1 MPIKSNP
8 KIALIGNPNSGKSSL
23 FNQLTGLNQ
32 KVGNFPGVT
41 IDKRIGQCRL
51 DEYITAQIIDL
62 PGTYSLYARCA
73 EEKTALEVLNNPQSP
88 FFPDLLI
95 FIADASNLKRNLLLF
110 SQVKDLGVPVV
121 LALNMLDVAR
131 QAGISVHAN
140 RLQELLGVQVVTINA
155 RSGEG
160 LDKLKYIMTN
170 PIRKEAETFYDVH
183 ALAPKAIDEVK
194 AQFAVSN
201 NYSAWQLLQQGAQS
215 AHLQAQEQEGLQ
227 KICRKHRFHAEE
239 LQARETIGRYQQ
251 IHSILARATRQS
263 RTNKATQLL
272 NKCDAVLTHPLWGHL
287 SFVGLLFMLFQMV
300 FWLGNAPLPLLDT
313 AWGSLAGGI
322 DSALPNNWFGSLI
335 TTSLLP
341 AIGGVLL
348 FLPHLLVFFTLM
360 ALLEE
365 SGYMS
370 RVMLLMDKL
379 MRRFGLNG
387 RSAIPLLSTAACSIP
402 ALLANKDCS
411 CWRERAKQIFV
422 APLVN
427 CSPRLPV
434 YIILIGLFVPET
446 HVLGILSVQG
456 LVLLAMYGF
465 SFFAAI
471 LSSWALKLVLK
482 VKADDTFVMELPY
495 FTRPYWRDIWHVVR
509 VNLSEIGL
517 RTVRVVLPVSVLIWM
532 LLHIH
537 APHSNV
543 EQASG
548 RSEQATDR
556 DHLHSSDPIQLQVVP
571 TDLALATEVAPAHS
585 LAGKIGQIIAPTVEP
600 LGFDWQVGLAVLS
613 SFAAREAFVGSM
625 ATLSSQEAGTELS
638 LLTRIRQ
645 QNQPNGSPLV
655 PPMLLSLLV
664 FYAFA
669 MQYFHMAG
677 TVLKQ
682 SPFWWAPL
690 LQLVYMTV
698 LAYASAFVVNQLF
711 S

>member
-41 IDKRIGQCRL
+41 IDKRTGQCRL

-73 EEKTALEVLNNPQSP
+73 EEKTALEVLNDPKSP

-131 QAGISVHAN
+131 QAGISVQAS

-170 PIRKEAETFYDVH
+170 PVRKEEDVFYNVYP
-183 ALAPKAIDEVK
+183 LAPKAIDEVK
-194 AQFAVSN
+194 AQFSITN
-201 NYSAWQLLQQGAQS
+201 NYSAWQLLQQGSQGAQ
-215 AHLQAQEQEGLQ
+215 LQPQDQEELL
-227 KICRKHRFHAEE
+227 KICNKYRFHSEE

-251 IHSILARATRQS
+251 IHSILARASRQS

-287 SFVGLLFMLFQMV
+287 SFLGLLFLLFQMV
-300 FWLGNAPLPLLDT
+300 FWLGNAPLPLLDS
-313 AWGSLAGGI
+313 AWSSVASGVDNL
-322 DSALPNNWFGSLI
+322 LPNNWFGSLL
-335 TTSLLP
+335 TTALLP

-411 CWRERAKQIFV
+411 CWQERAKQIFV

-434 YIILIGLFVPET
+434 YIILIGLFVPSVS
-446 HVLGILSVQG
+446 VLGFLSLQG

-471 LSSWALKLVLK
+471 LSSLVLKLMLK
-482 VKADDTFVMELPY
+482 VKAEDTFVMELPY

-517 RTVRVVLPVSVLIWM
+517 RTVRVVLPVSVFIWL
-532 LLHIH
+532 LLHVH
-537 APHSNV
+537 AGH
-543 EQASG
+543 
-548 RSEQATDR
+548 RTTDTPVAEAPELR
-556 DHLHSSDPIQLQVVP
+556 QSQVFP
-571 TDLALATEVAPAHS
+571 AGMELRAEVAPAQS
-585 LAGKIGQIIAPTVEP
+585 LAGKLGRIIAPTVEP

-613 SFAAREAFVGSM
+613 SFAAREAFVGSL
-625 ATLSSQEAGTELS
+625 ATLSSQNAEGEKS
-638 LLTRIRQ
+638 LLTRIRLK
-645 QNQPNGSPLV
+645 NQPEGKPLV

-690 LQLVYMTV
+690 LQLMYMTA
-698 LAYASAFVVNQLF
+698 LAYASAFVVNYLF

>member
-131 QAGISVHAN
+131 QAGISVRAN

-155 RSGEG
+155 RSGDG

-170 PIRKEAETFYDVH
+170 PIRKEADTFYDVYS
-183 ALAPKAIDEVK
+183 LAPKAIDEVK
-194 AQFAVSN
+194 AQFSISN
-201 NYSAWQLLQQGAQS
+201 NYSAWQLLQQGSHS
-215 AHLQAQEQEGLQ
+215 AHLKEQEQEGLH
-227 KICRKHRFHAEE
+227 KICRKHRFHSEE

-251 IHSILARATRQS
+251 IHNILARATKQT

-287 SFVGLLFMLFQMV
+287 SFLGLLFLMFQMV
-300 FWLGNAPLPLLDT
+300 FWLGNAPLPLLDS
-313 AWGSLAGGI
+313 AWGLLAGGI
-322 DSALPNNWFGSLI
+322 DSLLPNNWFGSLL

-434 YIILIGLFVPET
+434 YIILIGLFVPAT
-446 HVLGILSVQG
+446 HVLGFLSVQG

-471 LSSWALKLVLK
+471 LSSWALKLMLK

-517 RTVRVVLPVSVLIWM
+517 RTVRVVLPVSVFIWL
-532 LLHIH
+532 LLHVH
-537 APHSNV
+537 APNTSADQTSAGV
-543 EQASG
+543 IQAG
-548 RSEQATDR
+548 SEAA
-556 DHLHSSDPIQLQVVP
+556 LPANLIQSQVLP
-571 TDLALATEVAPAHS
+571 ADLALNAEIIPAQS
-585 LAGKIGQIIAPTVEP
+585 LAGKLGRIIAPTVEP

-613 SFAAREAFVGSM
+613 SFAAREAFVGSL
-625 ATLSSQEAGTELS
+625 ATLSSQDSGTEMS

-645 QNQPNGSPLV
+645 QNQPQGSPLV

-690 LQLVYMTV
+690 LQLVYMTG
-698 LAYASAFVVNQLF
+698 LAYASAYIANQLF

>member
-1 MPIKSNP
+1 MPLKSNP

-73 EEKTALEVLNNPQSP
+73 EEKTALEVLNNPNSP
-88 FFPDLLI
+88 YFPDLLI

-110 SQVKDLGVPVV
+110 SQVKDLGIPVV
-121 LALNMLDVAR
+121 LALNMQDVAR
-131 QAGISVHAN
+131 QAGIIVNAE
-140 RLQELLGVQVVTINA
+140 RLQELLGVQVVSIHA
-155 RSGEG
+155 RNGES
-160 LDKLKYIMTN
+160 LEKLKYIMTN
-170 PIRKEAETFYDVH
+170 PVRKEEETFYDVYP
-183 ALAPKAIDEVK
+183 LAPKAIDEVK
-194 AQFAVSN
+194 EHFSLSN
-201 NYSAWQLLQQGAQS
+201 NYSAWQLLQQGGHS
-215 AHLQAQEQEGLQ
+215 GSLPENEQEWLA
-227 KICRKHRFHAEE
+227 KLCRKHHFRSEE

-251 IHSILARATRQS
+251 IHSILARSTRQL
-263 RTNKATQLL
+263 RTNSATQLL
-272 NKCDAVLTHPLWGHL
+272 NKFDAVLTHPVWGHL
-287 SFVGLLFMLFQMV
+287 SFISLLFLLFQLV
-300 FWLGNAPLPLLDT
+300 FWLGNAPLSLLDSG
-313 AWGSLAGGI
+313 W
-322 DSALPNNWFGSLI
+322 SALVSGIEDSLPGGWF
-335 TTSLLP
+335 TSLLTTGILP

-348 FLPHLLVFFTLM
+348 FLPHLLVFYTLM

-387 RSAIPLLSTAACSIP
+387 RSAIPLLSTAACSSP
-402 ALLANKDCS
+402 ALMAHQAQG
-411 CWRERAKQIFV
+411 CWRQRAKQIFV

-434 YIILIGLFVPET
+434 YILLIGLFVPSV
-446 HVLGILSVQG
+446 HILGFLSVQG

-465 SFFAAI
+465 NFVAAI
-471 LSSWALKLVLK
+471 LSSWVLKLLVK
-482 VKADDTFVMELPY
+482 VKAEETFVMELPY
-495 FTRPYWRDIWHVVR
+495 FTRPYWHDIWHLVW

-517 RTVRVVLPVSVLIWM
+517 RTVRVVVPVSVCIWT

-537 APHSNV
+537 TESSSTPDQNTPMQ
-543 EQASG
+543 QAAVLG
-548 RSEQATDR
+548 GG
-556 DHLHSSDPIQLQVVP
+556 LVVNA
-571 TDLALATEVAPAHS
+571 DIAPAQS
-585 LAGKIGQIIAPTVEP
+585 LAGQFGQIIAPTVEP
-600 LGFDWQVGLAVLS
+600 LGFDWKVGLAVLS
-613 SFAAREAFVGSM
+613 SFAAREAFVGSL
-625 ATLSSQEAGTELS
+625 ATLSSQENGAEKS
-638 LLTRIRQ
+638 LLGRIRQ
-645 QNQPNGSPLV
+645 KNGGENAPMV

-677 TVLKQ
+677 TVLRQ

-698 LAYASAFVVNQLF
+698 LAYASAYAVNQLF

>member
-1 MPIKSNP
+1 MPLKSNP

-41 IDKRIGQCRL
+41 IDKRTGQCRL
-51 DEYITAQIIDL
+51 DAYMTAQIIDL

-73 EEKTALEVLNNPQSP
+73 EEKTALEVLNNPKSP
-88 FFPDLLI
+88 YFPDLLI

-110 SQVKDLGVPVV
+110 SQVKDLGIPVV

-131 QAGISVHAN
+131 QAGISVNAE

-155 RSGEG
+155 RAGEG
-160 LDKLKYIMTN
+160 LDKLKYLMTN
-170 PIRKEAETFYDVH
+170 PVRRDAESFYDVYP
-183 ALAPKAIDEVK
+183 LAPKALQEVK
-194 AQFAVSN
+194 EHFNIQN
-201 NYSAWQLLQQGAQS
+201 NYSAWQLLQQGSTSNHLSESEQS
-215 AHLQAQEQEGLQ
+215 WLEGVY
-227 KICRKHRFHAEE
+227 KKYHFRAEE

-251 IHSILARATRQS
+251 IHSILARSSRQL

-272 NKCDAVLTHPLWGHL
+272 NKFDAVLTHPGWGHL
-287 SFVGLLFMLFQMV
+287 TFVGLLFLMFQLV
-300 FWLGNAPLPLLDT
+300 FWIGNAPLGLLDT
-313 AWGSLAGGI
+313 AWSALNASLAA
-322 DSALPNNWFGSLI
+322 ALPNSWFS
-335 TTSLLP
+335 SLLTTGILP
-341 AIGGVLL
+341 ALGGVLL

-387 RSAIPLLSTAACSIP
+387 RSAIPLLSTAACGVP
-402 ALLANKDCS
+402 ALLANGACGS
-411 CWRERAKQIFV
+411 WRERAKHIFV

-434 YIILIGLFVPET
+434 YILLIGLLVPAT
-446 HVLGILSVQG
+446 RVLGFLNIQG

-471 LSSWALKLVLK
+471 LSSWALKLLVK
-482 VKADDTFVMELPY
+482 VKAEETFVMELPY
-495 FTRPYWRDIWHVVR
+495 FTRPYWRDIWHIVR

-517 RTVRVVLPVSVLIWM
+517 RTLRVVVPVSACIWL
-532 LLHIH
+532 LLHVQTNQAVQHH
-537 APHSNV
+537 A
-543 EQASG
+543 
-548 RSEQATDR
+548 
-556 DHLHSSDPIQLQVVP
+556 
-571 TDLALATEVAPAHS
+571 APAEVIQSQLFSPVNLKIKAETSPDNS
-585 LAGKIGQIIAPTVEP
+585 LAGQIGRFIAPTVAP
-600 LGFDWQVGLAVLS
+600 LGFDWQVGLAVIS
-613 SFAAREAFVGSM
+613 SFAAREAFVGSL
-625 ATLSSQEAGTELS
+625 ATLSSQEQPAKQS
-638 LLTRIRQ
+638 LLGSIRQ
-645 QNQPNGSPLV
+645 IHNQQDSGGKTPLV

-669 MQYFHMAG
+669 MQYFHLAG

-682 SPFWWAPL
+682 STFWWAPL
-690 LQLVYMTV
+690 LQLVYMT
-698 LAYASAFVVNQLF
+698 LMAYASAFVVHQLF